1 MAFVRYDDA
10 AEFALDLDECVIGL
24 MGGLNDDGLLWT
36 VNEGSGYLTLP
47 LPLEKPSGDCILL
60 TTTSALDLET
70 LRSAR
75 LMKRTLC
82 LLEG

>member
-10 AEFALDLDECVIGL
+10 AEFALDLDECVFGL
-24 MGGLNDDGLLWT
+24 IGGLSEDGLLWM

-60 TTTSALDLET
+60 AKPSA
-70 LRSAR
+70 
-75 LMKRTLC
+75 
-82 LLEG
+82 